1 MATLFKA
8 LARQP
13 VLRGIGVPLIPFV
26 VVEGA
31 LITLSANVSWFCLIL
46 AIAAWFIMR
55 RMTNEDESIF
65 HLIWLKYQTR
75 GVFKMNRHYDATV
88 ISAAQYDAVDMS
100 EIINSMKLNE
110 RMPLEK
116 IIPYSSHIDTQIV
129 KTRNTDEIATW
140 ENFIWPCYFEKT

>member
-1 MATLFKA
+1 
-8 LARQP
+8 
-13 VLRGIGVPLIPFV
+13 
-26 VVEGA
+26 
-31 LITLSANVSWFCLIL
+31 
-46 AIAAWFIMR
+46 
-55 RMTNEDESIF
+55 
-65 HLIWLKYQTR
+65 
-75 GVFKMNRHYDATV
+75 YDATV

-140 ENFIWPCYFEKT
+140 EILGVPFECEKDDDLKIINNQL